1 MESFANFDAVNFDT
15 YSGTFYLYF
24 ISFSKRNVLS
34 LNNPSKKITEN
45 GNVSNQNRAILL
57 SILFEFIFLII
68 SANSS
73 NRPLSKS
80 DFKIPP
86 PPGFIPPVIPP
97 RPIPSIPLSTP
108 SSVPPT
114 SNNYSAHSVQHA
126 PATSLFSQA
135 SYIPPLPGNY
145 SVHSAHNTPTTPF
158 PPNNYSAHS
167 VQHAPATS
175 LFSQASCIPPP
186 LDNYSVHSEH
196 NTPITPFSQNSSY
209 STIHISS
216 TSPFPHVPSVPSSY
230 SVEHSIPISSTPSF
244 VPPVISVLNP
254 TPATTKPMP
263 TYILSPSPTKS
274 ILRNHSN
281 NNSLNKSN
289 RVSFD
294 LSGNLNRGLA
304 PKSSNP
310 SMPNLSK
317 LTCNP
322 FLDDN
327 DYGIANTNLERSE
340 STERLGVVF
349 FASLITNDIPDPWS
363 SPSVPPPAKS
373 DPTPKSTITP
383 GSTFKSG

>member
-73 NRPLSKS
+73 NRPVSKS

-126 PATSLFSQA
+126 PATSLFSQD
-135 SYIPPLPGNY
+135 
-145 SVHSAHNTPTTPF
+145 
-158 PPNNYSAHS
+158 
-167 VQHAPATS
+167 
-175 LFSQASCIPPP
+175 SCIPPP